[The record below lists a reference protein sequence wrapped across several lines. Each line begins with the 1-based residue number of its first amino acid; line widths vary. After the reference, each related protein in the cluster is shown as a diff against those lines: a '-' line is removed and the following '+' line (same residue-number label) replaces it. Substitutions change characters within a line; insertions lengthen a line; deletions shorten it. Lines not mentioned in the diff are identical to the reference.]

1 MTDSR
6 AYLLVGGSG
15 GIGSAVAERL
25 AARGDRL
32 LLAGRNEETLASV
45 AAQTRAETAVVD
57 ARDIAAV
64 RALGKETVTRLGRLD
79 GVVNLVGSILLK
91 PAHITKPEEVQ
102 EVLAANLNSAF
113 GAVQA
118 GADGMRK
125 MGGSIVLMSSA
136 AARHGLM
143 NHEAIAAAKGAV
155 LGLMRSAAATYANW
169 GVRVNAVAPGLVES
183 PMSAGLLSAPASRE
197 ASEAMHPLGRVG
209 TPAEVADAVV
219 WFLDQPWV
227 TGQVLGVDGGLAT
240 VRSKKG

>member
-125 MGGSIVLMSSA
+125 TGGSIVLMSSA

-219 WFLDQPWV
+219 WLLDQPWV

>member
-125 MGGSIVLMSSA
+125 TGGSIVLMSSA

-209 TPAEVADAVV
+209 TPTEVAEAVV
-219 WFLDQPWV
+219 WLLDQPWV